1 MRNGGLEAGSHER
14 VIGAGYL
21 PVTESAIPL
30 NEKRVEA
37 DRFAAEAVMQ
47 GAHLYARGVRN
58 CKKLKAGMSVTV
70 VDPSGTPVG
79 SGIARQ
85 SETSILRYHRGIA
98 VELVQGRFLLPHI
111 RETSWYEASLLHL
124 QSLPALVT

>member
-14 VIGAGYL
+14 VIDAGYL
-21 PVTESAIPL
+21 PVRESAIPL
-30 NEKRVEA
+30 NEMRVQA
-37 DRFAAEAVMQ
+37 DRFAADEVMQ

-70 VDPSGTPVG
+70 VDPRGTHVG

-85 SETSILRYHRGIA
+85 SETSVLRYRLAFGVA
-98 VELVQGRFLLPHI
+98 RQ
-111 RETSWYEASLLHL
+111 
-124 QSLPALVT
+124 

>member
-1 MRNGGLEAGSHER
+1 MNDLVGSQLDTLESMRCRGLEVGFHEKVMDAGF
-14 VIGAGYL
+14 L
-21 PVTESAIPL
+21 PVRESTIPL
-30 NEKRVEA
+30 NEMRVEA

-85 SETSILRYHRGIA
+85 SETSILRYHQGIA
-98 VELVQGRFLLPHI
+98 V
-111 RETSWYEASLLHL
+111 
-124 QSLPALVT
+124 